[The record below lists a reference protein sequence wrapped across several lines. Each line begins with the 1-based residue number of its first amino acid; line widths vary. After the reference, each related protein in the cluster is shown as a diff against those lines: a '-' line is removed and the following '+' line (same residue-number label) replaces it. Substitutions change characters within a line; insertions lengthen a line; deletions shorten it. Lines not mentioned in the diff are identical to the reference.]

1 MHRES
6 CACSKSELDLFAM
19 PPTMM
24 TMQES
29 QWVEFHPISS
39 LTDSA
44 PIEFEIK
51 GQPEDYID
59 LNSSYLYL
67 KVKVLDK
74 DGNAID
80 TEAVA
85 PVNNF
90 MHSLFSGVDLYLNN
104 KSVSS
109 SMDTYP
115 YRAYLEN
122 LLTYGIDAKNTH
134 LNACVLWEPD
144 EAGEFENT
152 ETDTKKEPN
161 NDGFI
166 ERREKI
172 KEGQSLELMD
182 RLHLDMWLQ
191 EKYLLNGVD
200 VRLRL
205 NRSSTAFHLMSAD
218 KLEHK
223 TKIEEAKLFVRRVE
237 VLPKVGNDISH
248 TLSRTTAKYPIRRV
262 EVKTFTIPRGQHSM
276 IEDHLFQGQ
285 LPKRLILGM
294 VSNEAFNGAYDKD
307 GKDQNPFNFQ
317 HFDVKKIEVSRDGK
331 TLCTRPFE
339 PNFAK
344 KTYLRSYLSLYEAT
358 GQLGTNT
365 SHGITYDDYAGGYA
379 LWAFDFTPDQ
389 GSDEGHFHPIKSGQI
404 RVELQFAKALEKT
417 VNVLLYAEFDNTIEI
432 NSLREVITDY

>member
-29 QWVEFHPISS
+29 QWVEFHPVSS

-67 KVKVLDK
+67 KLKVIKTDNTNPGA
-74 DGNAID
+74 DAR
-80 TEAVA
+80 VA

-90 MHSLFSGVDLYLNN
+90 MHSLFSEVDLYLNN
-104 KSVSS
+104 KLVSS

-122 LLTYGIDAKNTH
+122 LLTYGKETKNTH
-134 LNACVLWEPD
+134 LDACVVWKPD
-144 EAGEFENT
+144 TAGENKFN
-152 ETDTKKEPN
+152 DTAVTADDDPHNVGFNDRRKKILQ
-161 NDGFI
+161 G
-166 ERREKI
+166 R
-172 KEGQSLELMD
+172 SLELMD

-191 EKYLLNGVD
+191 DKYLLNGVD
-200 VRLRL
+200 IRLRL
-205 NRSSTAFHLMSAD
+205 NRSSAAFHLMAHAN
-218 KLEHK
+218 EYK
-223 TKIEEAKLFVRRVE
+223 TIIQEARLYVRRVE
-237 VLPKVGNDISH
+237 VLPKAGNDISH

-262 EVKTFTIPRGQHSM
+262 EVKTFTIASGLRSK

-285 LPKRLILGM
+285 LPKRLIVGI
-294 VSNEAFNGAYDKD
+294 VSNAAFNGAH
-307 GKDQNPFNFQ
+307 DQNPFQFN
-317 HFDVKKIEVSRDGK
+317 HYNVSKIEVSRDGK

-339 PNFAK
+339 PNFAQK
-344 KTYLRSYLSLYEAT
+344 NYLRSYLSLYEAT

-365 SHGITYDDYAGGYA
+365 SHGISYEDYDGGYT

-389 GSDEGHFHPIKSGQI
+389 GSDEGHFHPIKSGQL
-404 RVELQFAKALEKT
+404 RVELQFAEALLDT
-417 VNVLLYAEFDNTIEI
+417 VNVILYAEFDNTIEI
-432 NSLREVITDY
+432 NSLREVILDY

>member
-1 MHRES
+1 
-6 CACSKSELDLFAM
+6 
-19 PPTMM
+19 MM

-29 QWVEFHPISS
+29 QWVEFHPVSS

-67 KVKVLDK
+67 KVKVQK
-74 DGNAID
+74 SDGTNLAD
-80 TEAVA
+80 DAKVA

-90 MHSLFSGVDLYLNN
+90 MHSLFSEVDLYLNN
-104 KSVSS
+104 KLISS

-122 LLTYGIDAKNTH
+122 LLTYGKEAKNTH
-134 LNACVLWEPD
+134 LDACVIWKPD
-144 EAGEFENT
+144 TPEKFDELDEDNKGFDARQ
-152 ETDTKKEPN
+152 KKIVGARN
-161 NDGFI
+161 
-166 ERREKI
+166 
-172 KEGQSLELMD
+172 LELMD

-200 VRLRL
+200 IRLRL
-205 NRSSTAFHLMSAD
+205 NRSSTAFHLMA
-218 KLEHK
+218 EENVNYK
-223 TKIEEAKLFVRRVE
+223 TKIQEARLYVRRVE

-262 EVKTFTIPRGQHSM
+262 EVKTFTIATGLRSK

-285 LPKRLILGM
+285 LPKRLIVGI
-294 VSNEAFNGAYDKD
+294 VSNSAFNGANNE
-307 GKDQNPFNFQ
+307 NPFEFN
-317 HFDVKKIEVSRDGK
+317 HYKVSKIEVSRDGK

-339 PNFAK
+339 PNFDQK
-344 KTYLRSYLSLYEAT
+344 NYLRSYLSLYEAT

-365 SHGITYDDYAGGYA
+365 SHGISYDDYAGGYT

-389 GSDEGHFHPIKSGQI
+389 GSDEGHFHPIKSGQL
-404 RVELQFAKALEKT
+404 RVELQFAEPLPHT
-417 VNVLLYAEFDNTIEI
+417 TNVILYAEFDNTIEI
-432 NSLREVITDY
+432 NSLREVILDY

>member
-1 MHRES
+1 
-6 CACSKSELDLFAM
+6 M

-24 TMQES
+24 TMQEA
-29 QWVEFHPISS
+29 QWVEFHPVSS
-39 LTDSA
+39 LADSA

-67 KVKVLDK
+67 KVKVTKTDNTNPGAN
-74 DGNAID
+74 DR
-80 TEAVA
+80 VA

-90 MHSLFSGVDLYLNN
+90 MHSLFTDVDLYMNN
-104 KSVSS
+104 KLVSS

-122 LLTYGIDAKNTH
+122 LLTYGKEAKNTH
-134 LNACVLWEPD
+134 LDACVVWKPD
-144 EAGEFENT
+144 TADKFNDTAIAAEA
-152 ETDTKKEPN
+152 N
-161 NDGFI
+161 NPHNAGFI
-166 ERREKI
+166 DRRKKI
-172 KEGQSLELMD
+172 ALGRSLELYD
-182 RLHLDMWLQ
+182 RLHLDMWFQ

-200 VRLRL
+200 LRLRL
-205 NRSSTAFHLMSAD
+205 NRSSAAFHLMAHAN
-218 KLEHK
+218 EWK
-223 TKIEEAKLFVRRVE
+223 TIIQEARLYVRRVE

-262 EVKTFTIPRGQHSM
+262 EVKTFTITNGLRSK

-285 LPKRLILGM
+285 LPKRLFIGI
-294 VSNEAFNGAYDKD
+294 VSNAALNGAHDH
-307 GKDQNPFNFQ
+307 NPFQFK
-317 HFDVKKIEVSRDGK
+317 HCRVSKIEVSRDGK

-339 PNFAK
+339 PNFAQK
-344 KTYLRSYLSLYEAT
+344 NYLRSYLSLYEAT

-365 SHGITYDDYAGGYA
+365 SHGISYDDYAEGYT

-389 GSDEGHFHPIKSGQI
+389 GSDEGHFHPIKSGQL
-404 RVELQFAKALEKT
+404 RVELQFAEALTET
-417 VNVLLYAEFDNTIEI
+417 VNVILYAEFDNTIEI